1 MKRTNMIQRWLAIYI
16 MAFIAVFTSQAMAES
31 QYKIQS
37 TKTHKA
43 NIKIQQPIQIG
54 MEVSGVTLD
63 SAFFDKSSLQA
74 FIILINRTPVTVNA
88 EVGIALFD
96 ARGKLLATGIDVTG
110 FSFTGDKVRAGDQKN
125 VKLSF
130 DKFLNDY
137 SNVASFQLVF
147 SVVEETRSKT
157 GANVNNSDF

>member
-1 MKRTNMIQRWLAIYI
+1 MKKSSIIQRGLAVFL
-16 MAFIAVFTSQAMAES
+16 MAFMAAFSSQAMAEG
-31 QYKIQS
+31 QYKIQGS
-37 TKTHKA
+37 KNHKA

-54 MEVSGVTLD
+54 MEVSGVALD
-63 SAFFDKSSLQA
+63 SVFFDKSSLQA
-74 FIILINRTPVTVNA
+74 FVILMNRTPIAVSA

-96 ARGKLLATGIDVTG
+96 ARGNLLATGIDVSG
-110 FSFTGDKVRAGDQKN
+110 FSLTGDKVRAGNQKN

-147 SVVEETRSKT
+147 SVVEETKTKT
-157 GANVNNSDF
+157 GANVTNSDF

>member
-1 MKRTNMIQRWLAIYI
+1 MKKTNIIRRGLAVFL
-16 MAFIAVFTSQAMAES
+16 MAFIAVFSSQTMAES
-31 QYKIQS
+31 QYKIQGS
-37 TKTHKA
+37 KTHKA

-54 MEVSGVTLD
+54 MEVSGVALD
-63 SAFFDKSSLQA
+63 SVFFDKSSQQA
-74 FIILINRTPVTVNA
+74 FIILMNRTPVAISA

-96 ARGKLLATGIDVTG
+96 ARGKLLATGINVTG

-137 SNVASFQLVF
+137 SDVASFQLVF
-147 SVVEETRSKT
+147 SVVEQTRNKT
-157 GANVNNSDF
+157 GADVNNSDF

>member
-1 MKRTNMIQRWLAIYI
+1 MIQRGL
-16 MAFIAVFTSQAMAES
+16 AVFLMALIAALSSQAMADD
-31 QYKIQS
+31 QYKTQGS
-37 TKTHKA
+37 KSYKA
-43 NIKIQQPIQIG
+43 NIKTQRPIQIG
-54 MEVSGVTLD
+54 MEVSGVALD
-63 SAFFDKSSLQA
+63 SVFFDKGTLQA
-74 FIILINRTPVTVNA
+74 FVILMNRTPVEVRA

-147 SVVEETRSKT
+147 SVAEQSNDKS
-157 GANVNNSDF
+157 GANVSDSDF

>member
-1 MKRTNMIQRWLAIYI
+1 MKKTNMIQRGLAVFL
-16 MAFIAVFTSQAMAES
+16 MAFIAAFSSQAMAEG
-31 QYKIQS
+31 QYKIQGS
-37 TKTHKA
+37 KSYKT
-43 NIKIQQPIQIG
+43 NIKTQQPIQIG
-54 MEVSGVTLD
+54 LEVSGVALD
-63 SAFFDKSSLQA
+63 SVFFDKSTLQA
-74 FIILINRTPVTVNA
+74 FVILMNRTPVAVSA

-137 SNVASFQLVF
+137 SDVASFQLVF
-147 SVVEETRSKT
+147 SVVEETKNKT

>member
-1 MKRTNMIQRWLAIYI
+1 MKKTNMIQRGL
-16 MAFIAVFTSQAMAES
+16 AVFLMTVIAAFSSQAMAEG
-31 QYKIQS
+31 QFKIQGS
-37 TKTHKA
+37 KSHKA
-43 NIKIQQPIQIG
+43 NIKTQQPIQIG
-54 MEVSGVTLD
+54 MEVSGVALD
-63 SAFFDKSSLQA
+63 SVFFDKSSLQA
-74 FIILINRTPVTVNA
+74 FVILMNRTPVAVSA

-137 SNVASFQLVF
+137 SDVASFQLVF
-147 SVVEETRSKT
+147 SVVEETKSKT
-157 GANVNNSDF
+157 GANVSNSDF